1 LIERQQPKPSP
12 NGALPDTADQQ
23 SLTSKPEAEAATK
36 LRERADDRD
45 GMTWR
50 YETANPAARN
60 ARMSRPRRHR
70 CTETVSVS
78 VSPWSSTRV
87 ANPEFSSLTSDLV

>member
-1 LIERQQPKPSP
+1 MLCLRGGLSR
-12 NGALPDTADQQ
+12 ADGKADFPCQ
-23 SLTSKPEAEAATK
+23 PEAEAATQ

-45 GMTWR
+45 GMIWR

-87 ANPEFSSLTSDLV
+87 ANPEFSSLTSDWV